1 MAILKS
7 IETSKAPGAIG
18 PYSQGIQMGDLIF
31 VSGQI
36 PIDPNTGSM
45 VDGGIESQTAQVIK
59 NVSGVL
65 EASGSSLNE
74 VVKTTVYLADLNL
87 FQEMNKV
94 YAESFE
100 GHRPARATVE
110 VGLPEGISIEI
121 DAIAV
126 IG

>member
-45 VDGGIESQTAQVIK
+45 VDGGIESQPAQVI
-59 NVSGVL
+59 
-65 EASGSSLNE
+65 
-74 VVKTTVYLADLNL
+74 
-87 FQEMNKV
+87 
-94 YAESFE
+94 
-100 GHRPARATVE
+100 
-110 VGLPEGISIEI
+110 
-121 DAIAV
+121 
-126 IG
+126 